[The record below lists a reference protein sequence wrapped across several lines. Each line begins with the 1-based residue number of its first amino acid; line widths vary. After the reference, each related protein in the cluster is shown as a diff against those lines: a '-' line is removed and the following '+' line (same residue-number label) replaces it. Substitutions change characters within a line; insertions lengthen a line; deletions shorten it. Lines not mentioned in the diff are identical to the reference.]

1 MRSMG
6 WWIVAWSWGAVLLTG
21 LVLGGVGTAVSIEAS
36 SADLALVGV
45 LLARSLALA
54 SCGTLVALPFSASLA
69 IALVELPVPGRLR
82 RGVDASVLIFG
93 GLPPLALGAGALA
106 LNLGTHSLYAVAV
119 LAAFATP
126 SLVRGLRRALARA
139 RSGERLSAVA
149 LGAAPVQVLV
159 HVVWPAAARPAFG
172 AVLRSVARSL
182 GAAAPLLLID
192 DSVGY
197 LAVEAVRR
205 TLDGDIATAA
215 AAAIMVLAVVIALHG
230 LAGSLERRV
239 SWRSTS

>member
-1 MRSMG
+1 MRSTG

-21 LVLGGVGTAVSIEAS
+21 LVLGGVFVAVSIESLA
-36 SADLALVGV
+36 ADFPLVGV

-54 SCGTLVALPFSASLA
+54 SGGTLVALPFAASLA
-69 IALVELPVPGRLR
+69 IALDELPVPGRLR
-82 RGVDASVLIFG
+82 RGVDTTVLLFG
-93 GLPPLALGAGALA
+93 GLPPLAVGAGALA
-106 LNLGTHSLYAVAV
+106 LNIGNQWIYAVTV

-126 SLVRGLRRALARA
+126 SLARGLRRALKRA

-159 HVVWPAAARPAFG
+159 HVVWPAAARPAVG

-205 TLDGDIATAA
+205 TLDGDITTAA
-215 AAAIMVLAVVIALHG
+215 AAAIMVLSVVIALHG

-239 SWRSTS
+239 RWRSAT